1 MLMMSCSCRLPIIQL
16 HKSSSILYDPDI
28 TSCSLDHDWKSI
40 CHVGSSVGDTIN
52 HQHRIILPALSTA
65 THPNNI
71 TSHITTSSPTHRSFS
86 EKPKKGGSEFIFSRL
101 GDASKITPL
110 LAKLQ
115 QECWDGYVSTGR
127 GCHTLFQ
134 LIDTDSSGKIT
145 WSEIRFFLE
154 NVRESDVNPEARKMV
169 LEAANEHS
177 ITFAEF
183 QAWLIRATTATKEL
197 KNTYASEH
205 YHTSI
210 GSVKK
215 DADSEHSWNKHTMSQ
230 NLRRMQYAVRGEVV
244 IRADAMAAEGRK
256 IIYTNIGNPHAVG
269 QKPITYY
276 RQVLSLCDLP
286 AECGVD
292 NTQVAAAFPSDVIE
306 RAIEMRDAIGPAG
319 TGAYTNS
326 QGIGKFRDDVAH
338 FITARDEHVALP
350 SNIFLSNGA
359 SAAIE
364 NVLTGL
370 IGSNRDAIMIPIPQ
384 YPIYSAIISRLG
396 ARQVGYFLDEEKNW
410 AITERELE
418 ERRTAAVERDGLD
431 IRALTLI
438 NPGNPTGQ
446 VLGREDLEII
456 CTFCAKH
463 NIVLLADEVYQRNIY
478 DDKKEFVSAKKVA
491 VETPGCENLQ
501 LISFHSTSKGLI
513 GECGRRGGYM
523 ELHNI
528 DPYVQTQLYKLASSG
543 LCSGVDGQMMTSLMV
558 RPPLPGEESH
568 ELFSR
573 QEFEIFSSLKRRA
586 VSLVRG

>member
-1 MLMMSCSCRLPIIQL
+1 
-16 HKSSSILYDPDI
+16 
-28 TSCSLDHDWKSI
+28 
-40 CHVGSSVGDTIN
+40 
-52 HQHRIILPALSTA
+52 
-65 THPNNI
+65 
-71 TSHITTSSPTHRSFS
+71 
-86 EKPKKGGSEFIFSRL
+86 
-101 GDASKITPL
+101 
-110 LAKLQ
+110 
-115 QECWDGYVSTGR
+115 
-127 GCHTLFQ
+127 
-134 LIDTDSSGKIT
+134 
-145 WSEIRFFLE
+145 
-154 NVRESDVNPEARKMV
+154 
-169 LEAANEHS
+169 
-177 ITFAEF
+177 
-183 QAWLIRATTATKEL
+183 
-197 KNTYASEH
+197 
-205 YHTSI
+205 
-210 GSVKK
+210 
-215 DADSEHSWNKHTMSQ
+215 
-230 NLRRMQYAVRGEVV
+230 
-244 IRADAMAAEGRK
+244 
-256 IIYTNIGNPHAVG
+256 
-269 QKPITYY
+269 
-276 RQVLSLCDLP
+276 VLSLCDLP

-456 CTFCAKH
+456 CKFCAKH

-586 VSLVRG
+586 VSLVRGLNDIDGMTCTPAEGAMYAFPRVELPPKALDAAAINDQTPDNLYALSLLEETGICVVPASGFGQKEGRIGFRTTFLPPEDELNQAVVEFKRHHEWFCEKYA